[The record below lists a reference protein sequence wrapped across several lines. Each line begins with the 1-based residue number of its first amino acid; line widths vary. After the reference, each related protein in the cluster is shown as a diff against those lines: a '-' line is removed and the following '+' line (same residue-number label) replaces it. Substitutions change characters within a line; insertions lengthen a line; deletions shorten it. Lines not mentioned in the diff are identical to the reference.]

1 MRFYIF
7 AMTALSAACVAV
19 AASAHH
25 SGAMYDSRKT
35 LEVAA
40 TVKQFQWT
48 NPHAWLAV
56 TYTDAQGRVTDV
68 DLELGSPTQLVRQ
81 GWRPKSVTTGDKVTV
96 VFHPHKDGAG
106 TGFLNTVKLP
116 NGSTL
121 SSE

>member
-1 MRFYIF
+1 MRLRVLGF
-7 AMTALSAACVAV
+7 AALSAACAT
-19 AASAHH
+19 ASAWAHH
-25 SGAMYDSRKT
+25 SGAMYDSQKT

-40 TVKQFQWT
+40 TVKEFQWT

-56 TYTDAQGRVTDV
+56 TYTDAQGRSTDV

-81 GWRPKSVTTGDKVTV
+81 GWRPKSIVAGDKVTV
-96 VFHPHKDGAG
+96 TFHPHKDGAK

-116 NGSTL
+116 NGTTL